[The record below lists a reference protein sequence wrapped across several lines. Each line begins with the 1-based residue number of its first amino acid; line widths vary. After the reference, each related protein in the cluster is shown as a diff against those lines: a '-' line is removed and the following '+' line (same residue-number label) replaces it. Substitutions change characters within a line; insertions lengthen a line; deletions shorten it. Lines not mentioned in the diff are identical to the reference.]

1 MTDIPL
7 ASSSF
12 HQPQDLYL
20 MNPDLD
26 FLNSLSILQ
35 TFSYKSPMSP
45 WEPSMS
51 EEGWLWGFSLFNG
64 WGRETLEI
72 CRRKSAE

>member
-1 MTDIPL
+1 MFYLKEGNWQL
-7 ASSSF
+7 AT
-12 HQPQDLYL
+12 
-20 MNPDLD
+20 
-26 FLNSLSILQ
+26 SLKGVPHVCDAEP
-35 TFSYKSPMSP
+35 FSVTYKVTLSP

-64 WGRETLEI
+64 WGRGMLEI